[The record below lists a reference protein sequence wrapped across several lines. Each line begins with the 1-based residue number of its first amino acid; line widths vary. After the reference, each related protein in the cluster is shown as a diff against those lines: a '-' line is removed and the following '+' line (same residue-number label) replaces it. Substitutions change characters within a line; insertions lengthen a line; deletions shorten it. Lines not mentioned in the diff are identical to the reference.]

1 MRLSPDGQRLAL
13 TINESGIASIAVYDI
28 KTTETTRITTRP
40 GEYTGL
46 TWISPAHLAFGGAT
60 GLGWVPAMELA
71 DPAPLMTARTAQ
83 TPWSTDPGGHR
94 LAYYERSAESGF
106 DLWTVPIL
114 HSKTGLALGRPEPFL
129 QTRAFE
135 VYPSFSP
142 DGRWMAYASNESGS
156 FEIYVRRFPD
166 EGTKVRVSKSGGVVP
181 YWSSNRREL
190 MYRTDV
196 NRVMVVSYTTA
207 GTSFAATE
215 PRFWSPHTL
224 ADTGVLPNFAVE
236 PFGDRILALM
246 PTPPKDPQSTNH
258 VTVILNFVDEVR
270 RRASS
275 R

>member
-114 HSKTGLALGRPEPFL
+114 HSKTRLALGRPEPFL

-156 FEIYVRRFPD
+156 FEIYVRQFPD
-166 EGTKVRVSKSGGVVP
+166 DGTKVRVSKSGGVVP